1 MYVLYYAS
9 MLRHWHLAWILV
21 RFEHP
26 CLGVGCHTVIHP
38 VGNHSW
44 EDINWD
50 GEGHRTCINTE
61 LGTFCRLLFP
71 GMVNVKGQ

>member
-9 MLRHWHLAWILV
+9 MLQHWHLAWILV

-44 EDINWD
+44 EDIN
-50 GEGHRTCINTE
+50 
-61 LGTFCRLLFP
+61 
-71 GMVNVKGQ
+71 